1 MEKKKQ
7 YYYYIKEPFGLPF
20 ELTGKDEF
28 KPIKG
33 KTKEAVQMNF
43 EIKQIHNGIQHINR
57 LTLNLDNGKTKHI
70 DLWDNELKELEQQIK
85 DYFVPVIE

>member
-1 MEKKKQ
+1 
-7 YYYYIKEPFGLPF
+7 
-20 ELTGKDEF
+20 
-28 KPIKG
+28 
-33 KTKEAVQMNF
+33 MNF

>member
-33 KTKEAVQMNF
+33 KTKEAV
-43 EIKQIHNGIQHINR
+43 
-57 LTLNLDNGKTKHI
+57 
-70 DLWDNELKELEQQIK
+70 
-85 DYFVPVIE
+85 